1 LATGIKPLLPFI
13 FLSLL
18 FFQATVL
25 PLSVEGNS
33 STAQRTVSAYLF
45 WGEGC
50 GVCEKEM
57 KFLVKLQGKYVG
69 LEVKTFEVWH
79 NQSNLML
86 FEDMCKA
93 YGLDRIPGVPTL
105 FIGENF
111 VIGYRDD
118 ETTGKWIEELVK
130 QCFSQGCPN
139 PAEKLKPTSKATTST
154 NLTST
159 VETVKSETVSE
170 GASHTRKCPCE
181 TSTEEVSTSTGV
193 QPLIGGFDTAGG
205 LLLFTVTVGVVDGF
219 NPCSIWVFCLLLS
232 LLLHVSRKRMMLVGG
247 AFISFSALT
256 YLMFLEAWL
265 TINQVLIFSEAFRV
279 ILGLTAVGVGI
290 IGVKDFLTSF
300 KGPSLTIPT
309 SVKPR
314 IYSRMRRLL
323 TQGSSTPLLLS
334 GVASLAFMVN
344 AFELLCTAGLPAAY
358 TRVLAAQALSPLV
371 YHFYLSVYVLFYML
385 DELAL
390 LAVFAFTLKALKL
403 SVWYGRLAKLVGGA
417 VMLALGLTLLVKP
430 GLLVFV

>member
-1 LATGIKPLLPFI
+1 
-13 FLSLL
+13 
-18 FFQATVL
+18 
-25 PLSVEGNS
+25 
-33 STAQRTVSAYLF
+33 
-45 WGEGC
+45 
-50 GVCEKEM
+50 
-57 KFLVKLQGKYVG
+57 
-69 LEVKTFEVWH
+69 
-79 NQSNLML
+79 
-86 FEDMCKA
+86 
-93 YGLDRIPGVPTL
+93 
-105 FIGENF
+105 
-111 VIGYRDD
+111 
-118 ETTGKWIEELVK
+118 
-130 QCFSQGCPN
+130 
-139 PAEKLKPTSKATTST
+139 
-154 NLTST
+154 
-159 VETVKSETVSE
+159 
-170 GASHTRKCPCE
+170 
-181 TSTEEVSTSTGV
+181 
-193 QPLIGGFDTAGG
+193 
-205 LLLFTVTVGVVDGF
+205 VV
-219 NPCSIWVFCLLLS
+219 
-232 LLLHVSRKRMMLVGG
+232 
-247 AFISFSALT
+247 
-256 YLMFLEAWL
+256 
-265 TINQVLIFSEAFRV
+265 
-279 ILGLTAVGVGI
+279 I

-403 SVWYGRLAKLVGGA
+403 GVWYGRLAKLVGGA